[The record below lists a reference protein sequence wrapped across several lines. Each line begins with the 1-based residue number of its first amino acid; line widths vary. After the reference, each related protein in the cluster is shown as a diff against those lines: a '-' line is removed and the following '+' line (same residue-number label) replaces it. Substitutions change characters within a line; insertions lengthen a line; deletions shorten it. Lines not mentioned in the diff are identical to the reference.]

1 MSCPRCNGV
10 GYLETWVMRDARMQG
25 LVQQCCDIKAYS
37 ERIMRGSASPSTAP
51 APRVERSLAKVI
63 HFVPRKSL

>member
-1 MSCPRCNGV
+1 MKCPRCDGV

-37 ERIMRGSASPSTAP
+37 KRIMRGSTTPSVAP
-51 APRVERSLAKVI
+51 PPPPVRPVAQVLEFKPRSRV
-63 HFVPRKSL
+63 

>member
-1 MSCPRCNGV
+1 MCKRCGGV

-37 ERIMRGSASPSTAP
+37 ERIMRGSSGPTVAAP
-51 APRVERSLAKVI
+51 PPPVRPVAQVIEFKPRYRV
-63 HFVPRKSL
+63 